1 MSSKQKHLF
10 LNVVEL
16 DEHTGSSYD
25 GQLSSQTQ
33 RASNAE
39 KALQIAWYSQVTFV
53 HGSISLGQKK
63 KKKRK
68 EKKRTKG
75 YLSIDNDLTTQ
86 FSRATAGFL
95 RHLIW
100 YSMHG
105 IRGCIRVKVRLFMT
119 DKSLQTKNKII

>member
-63 KKKRK
+63 KRK
-68 EKKRTKG
+68 EKKRKEENER
-75 YLSIDNDLTTQ
+75 LSVY
-86 FSRATAGFL
+86 R
-95 RHLIW
+95 
-100 YSMHG
+100 
-105 IRGCIRVKVRLFMT
+105 
-119 DKSLQTKNKII
+119 

>member
-63 KKKRK
+63 KERK

-95 RHLIW
+95 QHLIY

-105 IRGCIRVKVRLFMT
+105 IRGYIRVKVRLFMT
-119 DKSLQTKNKII
+119 DKSFKTKNKII